1 MIRSIFVVCLFIIM
15 GIHLSAQPGS
25 ILSVPVDTR
34 SVSLGNTFLTS
45 SSSNGIYTNMAAY
58 ALEDNKI
65 DVGYNYRPWINNIS
79 DGYSFNSYSAG
90 YSAGF
95 KHYFSIGYKKFT
107 KPDFDLT
114 DDNGNILGS
123 YSPQD
128 YSIGLGYAYKLN
140 ATSAFS
146 VAFNYVNSD
155 LSKDYSANTFYVD
168 LGFKSKFKQL
178 DYGVMARNLGP
189 KLSYPKSESAL
200 PLTFAAGVG
209 YTKNLLEDH
218 SVRGQFDASYING
231 DENEKGQTL
240 GLGLEYA
247 YLSRFNVR
255 TGYFNSHEDVGIS
268 FYSLGGGVRLGGF
281 CIDLAY
287 LIADNALKNNY
298 SLSIVWKM

>member
-1 MIRSIFVVCLFIIM
+1 MIRSIFVGCLFIIM
-15 GIHLSAQPGS
+15 GTHISAQSGS
-25 ILSVPVDTR
+25 ILSVPIDTR
-34 SVSLGNTFLTS
+34 SISLGNTYLTS

-65 DVGYNYRPWINNIS
+65 DVGYNYRPWITNIS
-79 DGYSFNSYSAG
+79 DGYSFNSFTAG

-114 DDNGNILGS
+114 DDYGNVLES

-140 ATSAFS
+140 STSALS
-146 VAFNYVNSD
+146 VTFNYINSD
-155 LSKDYSANTFYVD
+155 LSKDYSASTYYVD
-168 LGFKSKFKQL
+168 LGFKSKVKQL
-178 DYGVMARNLGP
+178 DYGVMVRNLGA
-189 KLSYPKSESAL
+189 KLSYPISESVL

-209 YTKNLLEDH
+209 YTKDLSENH
-218 SVRGQFDASYING
+218 SIRAQFDASYING
-231 DENEKGQTL
+231 DENEKGQAV

-255 TGYFNSHEDVGIS
+255 TGYFNSHKDVGIS

-298 SLSIVWKM
+298 SLSISWKM